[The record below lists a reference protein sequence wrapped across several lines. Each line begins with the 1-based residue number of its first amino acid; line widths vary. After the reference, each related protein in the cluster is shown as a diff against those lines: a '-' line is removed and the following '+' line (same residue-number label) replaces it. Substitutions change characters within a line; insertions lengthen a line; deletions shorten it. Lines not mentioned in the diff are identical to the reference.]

1 MAKVYVI
8 NRVGNFQ
15 ASFRLPAGVDEASQF
30 CQGVLEGKYEI
41 YKFESQQG
49 EPNYEGNYQIAK
61 ITVRD
66 QDTDE
71 HYRIELWVK
80 PNTTED
86 DIKQAFSS
94 WTGAENVIV
103 QLTPVVVGSASNSSG
118 GSQGNKSSG
127 G

>member
-15 ASFRLPAGVDEASQF
+15 ASFRLPAGVNEASEF
-30 CQGVLEGKYEI
+30 CQNVLTGKWEI

-49 EPNYEGNYQIAK
+49 DPNYTGNYQIAR

-80 PNTTED
+80 PGVTEN
-86 DIKQAFSS
+86 DIKEAFST

-103 QLTPVVVGSASNSSG
+103 QLTPVILEGATTKKG
-118 GSQGNKSSG
+118 KKGKGKSS
-127 G
+127 